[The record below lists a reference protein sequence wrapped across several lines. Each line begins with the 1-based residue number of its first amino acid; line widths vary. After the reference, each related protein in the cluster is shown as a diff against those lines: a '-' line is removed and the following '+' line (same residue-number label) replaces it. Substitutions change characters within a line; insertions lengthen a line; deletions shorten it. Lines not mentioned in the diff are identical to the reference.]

1 MFTGIIEA
9 TGRIQSVLADRTNK
23 IFWIDSIISSQL
35 KIDES
40 LCHNGVCL
48 TIEDIKDNIYRVT
61 AIRETLDKTNM
72 QNWIEGDI
80 INLERS
86 MQMNGRI
93 DGHIVQGH
101 VDGTGKC
108 ILKKDFDGSSEF
120 IFSFDEDKAAL
131 IIEKGSICVNGVSL
145 TAFNVTRNS
154 FTVAIIPYTFE
165 HTNFKNI
172 KEGDIVNL
180 EFDMLGK
187 YVARIIKINGMK

>member
-9 TGRIQSVLADRTNK
+9 LGTIQSVSVDRTNK
-23 IFWIDSIISSQL
+23 TFWINSNISSQL

-48 TIEDIKDNIYRVT
+48 TIEDIKDNKYQVT
-61 AIRETLDKTNM
+61 AIQETLEKTNL
-72 QNWIEGDI
+72 QNWKEGDI

-108 ILKKDFDGSSEF
+108 MLKNDHHGSFEF
-120 IFSFDEDKAAL
+120 IFSFDEDKAPL

-145 TAFNVTRNS
+145 TAFNVTQNR

-172 KEGDIVNL
+172 TEGDLVNL

>member
-9 TGRIQSVLADRTNK
+9 LGKIQSVSVDRTNK
-23 IFWIDSIISSQL
+23 TFWINSNISSQL

-48 TIEDIKDNIYRVT
+48 TVEDIKDNKYQVT
-61 AIRETLDKTNM
+61 AIQETLEKTNL
-72 QNWIEGDI
+72 QNWKEGDI

-108 ILKKDFDGSSEF
+108 ILKKDLDGSFEF

-145 TAFNVTRNS
+145 TAFNVSQNS

-172 KEGDIVNL
+172 KEGDLVNL

-187 YVARIIKINGMK
+187 YVARIQSLQ